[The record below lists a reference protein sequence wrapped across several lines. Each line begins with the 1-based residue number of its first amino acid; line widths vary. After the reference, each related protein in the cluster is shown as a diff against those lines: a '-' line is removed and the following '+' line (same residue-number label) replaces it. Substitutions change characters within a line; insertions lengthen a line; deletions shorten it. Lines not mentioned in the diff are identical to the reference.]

1 MIRAQRDGFEGVS
14 PLKFG
19 TPWTYFT
26 RDPQKDVES
35 TDYFRDCQNMLY
47 AGDEIR
53 VSILLKGSGWQKA
66 HFEVVLSKG
75 TGRHDSRVIVE
86 RIGKWRHYGPD
97 RKKG

>member
-26 RDPQKDVES
+26 YDPKEDVES
-35 TDYFRDCQNMLY
+35 TDYFRDCQNMLH

-53 VSILLKGSGWQKA
+53 VSIRKGSSWQKA
-66 HFEVVLSKG
+66 LFEVVLCKDK
-75 TGRHDSRVIVE
+75 GRHDSRVIVE
-86 RIGKWRHYGPD
+86 RIGKWRHGGPEES
-97 RKKG
+97 KG